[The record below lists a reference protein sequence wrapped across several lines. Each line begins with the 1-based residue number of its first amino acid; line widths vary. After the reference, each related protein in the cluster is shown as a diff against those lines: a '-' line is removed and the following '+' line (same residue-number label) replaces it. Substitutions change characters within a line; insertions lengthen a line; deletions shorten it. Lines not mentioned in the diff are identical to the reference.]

1 MAAGSTYTPIQTIPV
16 TNASTGT
23 ITFSSISGYTDLVLV
38 VTGGCDGG
46 GFALRFNGDTGSNY
60 SITYLAGTGS
70 AASSGRQTSQ
80 TRIDAGGIV
89 GGQNINSNTIISIQN
104 YSNTTTNK
112 TILSRTNTAST
123 EVVAIVGLYR
133 STSAIT
139 SITALAINGTGLF
152 INGSG
157 ATLYG
162 IAAA

>member
-38 VTGGCDGG
+38 VTGGCDAG
-46 GFALRFNGDTGSNY
+46 GFALRFNSDTASNY
-60 SITYLAGTGS
+60 SMTYLAGNTT
-70 AASSGRQTSQ
+70 AVSSNRQSSQ

-89 GGQNINSNTIISIQN
+89 GGQNINSNTIISIPN
-104 YSNTTTNK
+104 YSNTTTFKN
-112 TILSRTNTAST
+112 IISRTNTASS
-123 EVVAIVGLYR
+123 EVVFIVGLYR

-139 SITALAINGTGLF
+139 SVSAIAINGTGLF

-162 IAAA
+162 IASA

>member
-1 MAAGSTYTPIQTIPV
+1 MASTYEPIQTIPV
-16 TNASTGT
+16 TNSSTGT
-23 ITFSSISGYTDLVLV
+23 ITFSSIPATYTDLILV
-38 VTGGCDGG
+38 VTGSCDAG
-46 GFALRFNGDTGSNY
+46 GFALRFNGDTASNY

-70 AASSGRQTSQ
+70 AASSNRQTSQ
-80 TRIDAGGIV
+80 TRIDAAGIV

-104 YSNTTTNK
+104 YSNTTTFK
-112 TILSRTNTAST
+112 SVISRTNATT

-139 SITALAINGTGLF
+139 SVSAIAINGTGLF

-162 IAAA
+162 IKAA

>member
-1 MAAGSTYTPIQTIPV
+1 MPSTYEPIQTIPV
-16 TNASTGT
+16 TNLITGT
-23 ITFSSISGYTDLVLV
+23 ITFSSIPATYTDLVLV
-38 VTGGCDGG
+38 VTGSCDAG

-60 SITYLAGTGS
+60 SMTYLAGTGS
-70 AASSGRQTSQ
+70 AASSNGQTSQ
-80 TRIDAGGIV
+80 TRIDVAGIV
-89 GGQNINSNTIISIQN
+89 GGQNINSNTIVSIQN

-112 TILSRTNTAST
+112 TILSRTNTASS

-139 SITALAINGTGLF
+139 SVSAIAINGTGLF

-162 IAAA
+162 IKAA

>member
-1 MAAGSTYTPIQTIPV
+1 M
-16 TNASTGT
+16 
-23 ITFSSISGYTDLVLV
+23 
-38 VTGGCDGG
+38 
-46 GFALRFNGDTGSNY
+46 
-60 SITYLAGTGS
+60 TYLAGTGT
-70 AASSGRQTSQ
+70 AASSNRQTSQ

-89 GGQNINSNTIISIQN
+89 GGETIDSNTIISIQN
-104 YSNTTTNK
+104 YSNTTTYK
-112 TILSRTNTAST
+112 TILSRTNTASS